1 MPLSDKRKMISK
13 GHSKLSLTKQ
23 CNLIGIH
30 RSGIYYKPSV
40 ESDLNLELMQLMDKH
55 YLDHPFKGA
64 PQMFKWLTLDKGYK
78 VNHKRVE
85 RLYYD
90 VMGLRATQ
98 PGRHTTKRNKE
109 HKIYPYLL
117 RNLKV
122 ERSNQVWQIDI
133 TYIPM
138 AKGFMYMVAI
148 IDVYSRYI
156 VNWSISNNMEA
167 EWVCMCMEEAF
178 EHYGRPEIVN
188 TDQGSQFT
196 SPKFTSLI
204 LKGHQ
209 TKLSMDGKGRATD
222 NAYIERFWRS
232 LKYEKIYLNPS
243 NDGLDLYQKTRDYV
257 CYYNEQRRHSK
268 IEDRRPK
275 DLYDYEQL
283 KAVA

>member
-1 MPLSDKRKMISK
+1 MISK
-13 GHSKLSLTKQ
+13 GHTTLSLVNQ
-23 CNLIGIH
+23 CSLMGIH
-30 RSGIYYKPSV
+30 RSGIYYKPRT
-40 ESDLNLELMQLMDKH
+40 ESLLNLELMRLMDEH

-64 PQMFKWLTLDKGYK
+64 PQMHTWLTKDKGYAI
-78 VNHKRVE
+78 NHKRTE
-85 RLYYD
+85 RLYYK

-109 HKIYPYLL
+109 HKVYPYLL
-117 RNLKV
+117 RNLKIT
-122 ERSNQVWQIDI
+122 RANQVWQTDI

-156 VNWSISNNMEA
+156 VNWSLSNNMDA
-167 EWVCMCMEEAF
+167 DWVWECMKEAF
-178 EHYGRPEIVN
+178 KHYGRPEIVN

-196 SPKFTSLI
+196 SPKFTQLV
-204 LKGHQ
+204 LKDKL

-243 NDGLDLYQKTRDYV
+243 DDGLDLYQKIRDYV
-257 CYYNEQRRHSK
+257 TYYNERRRHSN
-268 IEDRRPK
+268 IDDQRPA
-275 DLYDYEQL
+275 DLYQERQL

>member
-1 MPLSDKRKMISK
+1 MISK
-13 GHSKLSLTKQ
+13 GHTKLSLVKQ
-23 CNLIGIH
+23 CSLMGIH
-30 RSGIYYKPSV
+30 RSGIYYKPRA
-40 ESDLNLELMQLMDKH
+40 ESLLNLELMRLMDEH

-64 PQMFKWLTLDKGYK
+64 PQMHTWLTKDKGYAI
-78 VNHKRVE
+78 NHKRTK
-85 RLYYD
+85 RLYYE

-109 HKIYPYLL
+109 HKVYPYLL
-117 RNLKV
+117 RNLKIT
-122 ERSNQVWQIDI
+122 RANQVWQIDI

-156 VNWSISNNMEA
+156 VNWSVSNNMDA
-167 EWVCMCMEEAF
+167 DWVCECMKEAF
-178 EHYGRPEIVN
+178 IHYGRPEIVN

-196 SPKFTSLI
+196 SPKFTQLV
-204 LKGHQ
+204 LKDKL

-232 LKYEKIYLNPS
+232 LKYEKVYLNPS
-243 NDGLDLYQKTRDYV
+243 KDGMDLYQNIRDYTD
-257 CYYNEQRRHSK
+257 YYNERRRHSS
-268 IEDRRPK
+268 IEDKRPK
-275 DLYDYEQL
+275 ELFLKPL